1 VSGKP
6 RQTLRHILRLALTAL
21 VSLTLLLPP
30 ATFTATAAG
39 GERTLYMRH
48 THTGEVGRFTFKR
61 NGQYDAKVLREL
73 NVFLADWRTKEP
85 TKMDPALFDLLWLV
99 YREVGAKEPI
109 NIVSSYR
116 SPKTNAMLASRSSAV
131 ADNSLHMKG
140 KAIDFFIPGIG
151 LAKLREAIMRHQVGG
166 IGYYPTSGSPFVHAD
181 TGNVR
186 AWPRMTRAQLKK
198 VFPDGKTLHLP
209 TDGRPLSSEGRAYAE
224 REWKKCHSVPCG
236 VFDGGSVTML
246 ASLGE
251 DAPVPE
257 DRPRT
262 LLDAFFGNNAAAA
275 AAPAEVPAEIQLA
288 SLGGDPEQRVVPT
301 FEIVAPLPVLRP
313 SMVPGGVTADGA
325 PIPALKSQ
333 RLVVATLYQPPTHDG
348 ASALAALD
356 EAVPQARVL
365 MTPPDSLVT
374 AYAQDP
380 EAERALRMIIERE
393 TTASLPAA
401 AVAPEV
407 VPPASALVQTASLG
421 SVGGRDALKGMFDL
435 TFNALQGAVAPE
447 PVAIALADFA
457 ETKAADHSIVARAAD
472 LVAPELD
479 HVNETLVHPVF
490 MSAGHFAVLTEAEG
504 YLDKQTELG
513 PLTGRIGFE
522 RAPEVEPQYDRFIAD
537 APLLVAAN

>member
-1 VSGKP
+1 MSGKP
-6 RQTLRHILRLALTAL
+6 RQTLRRVLRLALAAL
-21 VSLTLLLPP
+21 VSLTLLVPP
-30 ATFTATAAG
+30 TTITATAAG
-39 GERTLYMRH
+39 ADRTLYMRH

-85 TKMDPALFDLLWLV
+85 TKMDPALFDLLWSV
-99 YREVGAKEPI
+99 YQDVGAREPI
-109 NIVSSYR
+109 NVVSSYR
-116 SPKTNAMLASRSSAV
+116 SPKTNAQLAARSSAV

-140 KAIDFFIPGIG
+140 KAIDFFIPGIQI
-151 LAKLREAIMRHQVGG
+151 ATLREAVMRHQVGG

-209 TDGRPLSSEGRAYAE
+209 TDGRPLSEEGRAYAE

-236 VFDGGSVTML
+236 VFDGGSVTMF
-246 ASLGE
+246 ASLGS

-262 LLDAFFGNNAAAA
+262 LVEAFFGNNDRAK
-275 AAPAEVPAEIQLA
+275 APAEAPAEIQLA

-301 FEIVAPLPVLRP
+301 FEIAPLPALRP
-313 SMVPGGVTADGA
+313 SMVPGGITADGA
-325 PIPALKSQ
+325 PLPALKSQ
-333 RLVVATLYQPPTHDG
+333 RLTVATLYQPPTDDG
-348 ASALAALD
+348 VTALAALD

-365 MTPPDSLVT
+365 MTPRDNLVT

-401 AVAPEV
+401 AVTPDV

-421 SVGGRDALKGMFDL
+421 TVGGRDALKGMFDL

-447 PVAIALADFA
+447 PVAVALADFA
-457 ETKAADHSIVARAAD
+457 EAKAADHSIGARATD

-490 MSAGHFAVLTEAEG
+490 MSARHFAVLTEAEG

-522 RAPEVEPQYDRFIAD
+522 RELGVEPTYDRFVVD

>member
-6 RQTLRHILRLALTAL
+6 RQTLRRVLRLALAAL
-21 VSLTLLLPP
+21 VSLTLLVPP
-30 ATFTATAAG
+30 TTLTATAAG

-85 TKMDPALFDLLWLV
+85 TKMDPALFDLLWSV
-99 YREVGAKEPI
+99 YEEVGATQPI

-116 SPKTNAMLASRSSAV
+116 SPKTNAQLAARSSAV

-140 KAIDFFIPGIG
+140 KAIDFFIPGIQI
-151 LAKLREAIMRHQVGG
+151 ATLREAVMRHQVGG

-224 REWKKCHSVPCG
+224 REWKKCRSVPCG
-236 VFDGGSVTML
+236 AFDGGSVTML
-246 ASLGE
+246 ASLGG

-262 LLDAFFGNNAAAA
+262 LVEAFFGNNDAAK
-275 AAPAEVPAEIQLA
+275 APAEAAAEIQLA
-288 SLGGDPEQRVVPT
+288 SLGDPEQRVVPT
-301 FEIVAPLPVLRP
+301 FQIVAPLPALRP
-313 SMVPGGVTADGA
+313 SMVPGGITADGA

-333 RLVVATLYQPPTHDG
+333 RLTVATLYQPPAYDG
-348 ASALAALD
+348 ATALAALD
-356 EAVPQARVL
+356 DAVPQARVL
-365 MTPPDSLVT
+365 MTPSDTLVT

-393 TTASLPAA
+393 TTASLSAA
-401 AVAPEV
+401 AAV

-421 SVGGRDALKGMFDL
+421 TVGGADALKGMFDL
-435 TFNALQGAVAPE
+435 TFNALQGTVAPE

-457 ETKAADHSIVARAAD
+457 ETKAANYSIAARATD

-479 HVNETLVHPVF
+479 HVN
-490 MSAGHFAVLTEAEG
+490 
-504 YLDKQTELG
+504 
-513 PLTGRIGFE
+513 
-522 RAPEVEPQYDRFIAD
+522 
-537 APLLVAAN
+537 